1 MEEIELIA
9 LTNNGQKFQIT
20 DSIEEGLISSSE

>member
-9 LTNNGQKFQIT
+9 LTNNGQRFEIT
-20 DSIEEGLISSSE
+20 DSIEEGLIANSE

>member
-9 LTNNGQKFQIT
+9 LTNNGEGFKVT
-20 DSIEEGLISSSE
+20 DSIEEGLIASAE